1 MHKVPSLTKTDTGDT
16 ESVTTAAPEAA
27 AIKAKPAWNS
37 DTLYLP
43 PPITHRPVPPGHP
56 EWNRET
62 VESQYAAEQQSLDR
76 QREQQRLLASERSF
90 LIAANEGAQRP
101 KQALADQLLQHEHTQ
116 REERRLSAESAREH
130 ERRSDAAVLAHDAA
144 QVALSNA
151 REDAR
156 RSNMQ
161 QIGLSNKAAADE
173 KAERAR
179 REKQL
184 AIAEERRLL
193 EQAQAASKSPW

>member
-1 MHKVPSLTKTDTGDT
+1 MST
-16 ESVTTAAPEAA
+16 
-27 AIKAKPAWNS
+27 
-37 DTLYLP
+37 
-43 PPITHRPVPPGHP
+43 R
-56 EWNRET
+56 
-62 VESQYAAEQQSLDR
+62 
-76 QREQQRLLASERSF
+76 
-90 LIAANEGAQRP
+90 
-101 KQALADQLLQHEHTQ
+101 
-116 REERRLSAESAREH
+116 SARSVDFLPRARESTSGDLMRPCLRTTP
-130 ERRSDAAVLAHDAA
+130 RRSL
-144 QVALSNA
+144 LSNA

-156 RSNMQ
+156 IFNMQ

>member
-1 MHKVPSLTKTDTGDT
+1 M
-16 ESVTTAAPEAA
+16 
-27 AIKAKPAWNS
+27 
-37 DTLYLP
+37 
-43 PPITHRPVPPGHP
+43 
-56 EWNRET
+56 
-62 VESQYAAEQQSLDR
+62 
-76 QREQQRLLASERSF
+76 
-90 LIAANEGAQRP
+90 
-101 KQALADQLLQHEHTQ
+101 
-116 REERRLSAESAREH
+116 
-130 ERRSDAAVLAHDAA
+130 LAHDAA

-156 RSNMQ
+156 IFNMQ